1 MLNNGISDYDF
12 LVREYQKLWKN
23 RNLIGEE
30 NNSETILKHSITK
43 ELLDEYSHPR
53 VRKNRYEKF
62 YLSIKKILAAP
73 ISSEAKLE
81 LIRLYDE
88 QMERLSGE
96 E

>member
-1 MLNNGISDYDF
+1 MLNKGISDYDF
-12 LVREYQKLWKN
+12 LVQEYQKLWKN
-23 RNLIGEE
+23 RSLIGVEK
-30 NNSETILKHSITK
+30 NSESILKQSITK

-53 VRKNRYEKF
+53 VRKNKYEKF

-73 ISSEAKLE
+73 IIPEAKLE

-88 QMERLSGE
+88 QMERLSKE